1 MNTNKFPLVSFVIP
15 YYNHKQYVKLT
26 LDSIL
31 EDSYPNKEIVIIN
44 DGSTDSDLKV
54 INSWISENSK
64 SINIKFISR
73 ENKGITKTL
82 NELISIS
89 KGKYILACA
98 SDDYLINDT
107 VMDRVRILE
116 DSKKH
121 VLISDVC
128 VIDEDNNVT
137 HNSLLSGWGK
147 SSNVDN
153 YLTDDGIKF
162 EIINRWSLAGACVII
177 KKDIFK
183 KIGYYDESSLIE
195 DWDFF
200 LRAAAN
206 NSILF
211 HNKIVSAYRRHDT
224 NISSGKTFK
233 MLYSVYL
240 ASKKN
245 YRLFNKPYK
254 GYLLRKKISY
264 QIQMIF
270 FPLKH
275 LSRVIKGKLY
285 K

>member
-245 YRLFNKPYK
+245 YRLFNKPYT

-275 LSRVIKGKLY
+275 LSRVTKGKLY